1 MNRRTTLSA
10 IIASLLLMVAT
21 ARVATSYNSRKILDA
36 DLKANASF
44 LQTTTLASL
53 TDRSQSLPFILSSR
67 DEPVYDCQK
76 FGVCPN

>member
-21 ARVATSYNSRKILDA
+21 AKAATSDNSRKILDA

-44 LQTTTLASL
+44 LQTTT
-53 TDRSQSLPFILSSR
+53 
-67 DEPVYDCQK
+67 
-76 FGVCPN
+76 